1 MNLKATLQELFPA
14 LQTAG
19 MPEVPGEFSVVP
31 RHQVIASAILAEI
44 AGFISVSDQV
54 TAREAWQ
61 VAALHE
67 VPAIAQL
74 RRPEVCFF
82 SAWDFHLPPEG
93 GWKLI
98 EFNDNG
104 SGFLFA
110 ATINALYHEA
120 AGLGQQK
127 QIAAPA
133 RLPAFNQHSGD
144 LVERRGQGIF

>member
-1 MNLKATLQELFPA
+1 
-14 LQTAG
+14 
-19 MPEVPGEFSVVP
+19 MPRSRLPGCRRCRENFAVVP

-44 AGFISVSDQV
+44 AGFIRVFDQV

-120 AGLGQQK
+120 AGLVR
-127 QIAAPA
+127 
-133 RLPAFNQHSGD
+133 RLVR
-144 LVERRGQGIF
+144 LTGIDA